1 MKQIP
6 LFKSILKKQDY
17 NAIQKSLKTGWLTHG
32 SNNLVFEKKFR
43 KLIGTKYAISMNS
56 CTSALECALKT
67 IKKCLNFH
75 ALRAAIK

>member
-43 KLIGTKYAISMNS
+43 KLIGTNTQYQ
-56 CTSALECALKT
+56 
-67 IKKCLNFH
+67 
-75 ALRAAIK
+75 